1 MTKRLD
7 DATLAA
13 AVFAFALKVSKI
25 KSMPQ
30 VQAATTEAIAQ
41 LGLTAAAS
49 GIVSGPKASS
59 PNAFHFSNWPA
70 DWIRLYV
77 SEDFLLAD
85 PIPRWARNS
94 GQALVWTDL
103 IKRLPARDRGRKVIK
118 AAAKYGYTEGIL
130 VPMRARDNS
139 LGLISM
145 GGNRTSL
152 SVSEQIYLTSI
163 GRSAFD
169 AADRI
174 ESRNCSGTASP
185 IFTMREIECLSLLVR
200 GHSDEQIS
208 KLLGMSVRTVR
219 FHFNNVREKF
229 PAASRTHLAAL
240 AVAQGYVVL

>member
-1 MTKRLD
+1 MTERLD
-7 DATLAA
+7 DTVLAA
-13 AVFAFALKVSKI
+13 GAFSFALKASKF
-25 KSMPQ
+25 KSMSQ
-30 VQAATTEAIAQ
+30 VQGATTEAIAR

-59 PNAFHFSNWPA
+59 PNPFHFSNWPA
-70 DWIRLYV
+70 DWVRLYI

-94 GQALVWTDL
+94 GQALVWTEL

-118 AAAKYGYTEGIL
+118 AAASQGYTEGIII
-130 VPMRARDNS
+130 PMRARDNS

-145 GGNRTSL
+145 GGNRRSL
-152 SVSEQIYLTSI
+152 SPPEQAFLTSI

-174 ESRNCSGTASP
+174 ENRNRSGSASP
-185 IFTMREIECLSLLVR
+185 ILTIREIECLTLLVR

-219 FHFNNVREKF
+219 FHFNNAREKF
-229 PAASRTHLAAL
+229 PATSRTHLAAL